1 MVRTGR
7 AHFIV
12 EVCKKRNKKTYNPC
26 MNIKQ
31 QSSQR
36 QVSYPSDTT
45 ARARLAAALGLAAS
59 MALMGCDDSPLQQA
73 EGGSIAY
80 DESSSS
86 AAENPEAGGVAY
98 DPSSSSVMA
107 SSSSQGVVNIEPEG
121 GVIEYIPPSSS
132 SSEPLSGAVAYVDSS
147 SSVTVA
153 SSSSDANL
161 VVEPIE
167 PYVTAGVI
175 AYDPSQDA
183 SSADASSSSS
193 AP

>member
-1 MVRTGR
+1 MRTRR
-7 AHFIV
+7 AHFMV
-12 EVCKKRNKKTYNPC
+12 EVCKNRGEKTYNPC

-121 GVIEYIPPSSS
+121 GVVEYIPSSS
-132 SSEPLSGAVAYVDSS
+132 SFAPLAGVSSMAEPDSTEDSS
-147 SSVTVA
+147 SSADVT
-153 SSSSDANL
+153 
-161 VVEPIE
+161 VEPIE
-167 PYVTAGVI
+167 PPVTAGLV
-175 AYDPSQDA
+175 AYDPFQDA